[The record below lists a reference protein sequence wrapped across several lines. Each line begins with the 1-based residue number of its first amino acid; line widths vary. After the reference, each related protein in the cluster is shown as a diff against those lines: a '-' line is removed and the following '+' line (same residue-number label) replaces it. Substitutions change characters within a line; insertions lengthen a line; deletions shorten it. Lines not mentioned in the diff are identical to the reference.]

1 MSKFFKWYTHKV
13 KRFPKR
19 ILGLGVLI
27 VIITA
32 ILGLGFG
39 GSLSSEGMTIGNTP
53 AQKAADIVSKN
64 FKNTSTGAQVQV
76 VLRAK
81 DSLKTSENQKRIS
94 NLQNIL
100 QKQSNVKTVV
110 TPDQL
115 FNYASKD
122 KVAYLTVNYTN
133 KTVTDAETAKLV
145 KVIKDYRN
153 STFEI
158 ELSGISS
165 KVEVS
170 ETPEIV
176 GISIAFIILVI
187 TFGSFLIAGL
197 PILSAILGL
206 LTGLS
211 GIFVVTKFT
220 DVASYDLSLAAMV
233 ALAVGIDYALFIVA
247 RYRDEREK
255 TNSDNAIYVALTKTG
270 PSVIFAAS
278 TIIVALLGMSALGIG
293 FLGVMGAVSALC
305 VLLVVIVSFLIVPST
320 LVLFP
325 TLGIHRRITFSK
337 KIKPSKGFAKLL
349 NAHSKLVMLLSVV
362 FLILVAIPASHI
374 QLGLPNDGSK
384 PLNATERKAFDIK
397 ADAYGAGND
406 AMLVTVIKN
415 NGTDKTR
422 AFEKAVKSLSNIK
435 TVSPA
440 IPSANGKYMMYT
452 ITPKTEANAH
462 KTQVLVNKVRKL
474 QQKVN
479 LPVYVTGK
487 TAANIDI
494 SNKLMSALP
503 KFLIIIV
510 AFAFF
515 LLMMAFRSILIPL
528 VAVVGFVL
536 SLLATLGVVVL
547 TIQDGHLANL
557 LNLPGKSSVLN
568 FLPVLL
574 VGILFGLAMD
584 YEVFLVSRIREEFL
598 ISGNNKVSIEKGVQD
613 TGSAIIAAA
622 LIMISVFT
630 SFVFTNEI
638 IIQSMGLALASGV
651 FFDAFIVRM
660 LIVPAAINVFGKY
673 NWYLPKWLD
682 KILPNLNIE

>member
-13 KRFPKR
+13 KKFPKR
-19 ILGLGVLI
+19 ILGLGVLV

-76 VLRAK
+76 ILKAK
-81 DSLKTSENQKRIS
+81 DSLKTNENQKRIS

-100 QKQSNVKTVV
+100 QKQSNVKTVI

-122 KVAYLTVNYTN
+122 KVAYLTVIYTN
-133 KTVTDAETAKLV
+133 KTVTDSETANLV

-325 TLGIHRRITFSK
+325 NMGIHRRITFSK
-337 KIKPSKGFAKLL
+337 TIKPSKGFAKLL
-349 NAHSKLVMLLSVV
+349 NAHSKLVMIVSVA
-362 FLILVAIPASHI
+362 FLILVALPASHI

-384 PLNATERKAFDIK
+384 PLNTTERKAFDIK
-397 ADAYGAGND
+397 ANAYGAGND

-415 NGTDKTR
+415 NGTNKTR
-422 AFEKAVKSLSNIK
+422 EFEKAIKLLSNIK

-440 IPSANGKYMMYT
+440 ISSANGKYTMYT
-452 ITPKTEANAH
+452 IIPKTEANGH
-462 KTQVLVNKVRKL
+462 KTQVLVNNVRNL
-474 QQKVN
+474 QTKID
-479 LPVYVTGK
+479 LPVYVTGQ

-510 AFAFF
+510 TFAFF
-515 LLMMAFRSILIPL
+515 LLMIAFRSILIPL
-528 VAVVGFVL
+528 VAVIGFVL

-547 TIQDGHLANL
+547 TIQDGHLANI

-568 FLPVLL
+568 FLPVLV

-584 YEVFLVSRIREEFL
+584 YEVFLVSRIREEFIL
-598 ISGNNKVSIEKGVQD
+598 SGDSKASIEKGVHD

-622 LIMISVFT
+622 LIMISVFA